1 MRSVLMLS
9 MLMMLGFSTVG
20 CGGGGSE
27 DLSTA
32 NNGVAPTPP
41 ADLPKPP
48 SKPTGGTDAPK

>member
-9 MLMMLGFSTVG
+9 MLMMLVFSAVG
-20 CGGGGSE
+20 CGGGSE
-27 DLSTA
+27 DMSSS

-41 ADLPKPP
+41 AELPKAP